1 MTAKG
6 MGVRRI
12 LIALALAA
20 PLAAA
25 PQTRAADDPV
35 LVALGHASL
44 TLQITPQQSSQWR
57 AG

>member
-35 LVALGHASL
+35 LVALGNASL
-44 TLQITPQQSSQWR
+44 TL
-57 AG
+57 